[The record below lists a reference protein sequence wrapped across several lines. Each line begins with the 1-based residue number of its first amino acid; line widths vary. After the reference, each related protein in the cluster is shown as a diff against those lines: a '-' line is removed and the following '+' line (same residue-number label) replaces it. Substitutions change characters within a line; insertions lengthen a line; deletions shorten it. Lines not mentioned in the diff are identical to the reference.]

1 MTKQECIDLL
11 IESGHREYE
20 HNKYVKVALSMSI
33 DKIVSCTQMEEKLR

>member
-20 HNKYVKVALSMSI
+20 HNKYVKAASSMSTN
-33 DKIVSCTQMEEKLR
+33 KIVSCTQMEEKLR